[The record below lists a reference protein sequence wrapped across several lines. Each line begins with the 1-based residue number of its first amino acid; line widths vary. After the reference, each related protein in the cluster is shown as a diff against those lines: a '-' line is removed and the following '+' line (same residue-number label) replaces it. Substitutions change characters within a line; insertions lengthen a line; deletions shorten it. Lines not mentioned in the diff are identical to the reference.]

1 MKKIKQF
8 RNPILVG
15 SILCFVMALFFFP
28 FLFKKSEQKPEAAP
42 GTSNTLEN
50 ACEVSIVVSGSD
62 IPITLEEYV
71 IGVVAAEMPVSFHP
85 EALKAQAIAART
97 YVLKSTNYGQTPIE
111 PTVAK
116 QVFYD
121 EDKRKENWSESYED
135 YEQKVRKAVKSTSGE
150 VIQYNGELITA
161 MFHSMSNGMT
171 ESSMNYSGTELPYL
185 QSVASTDFQYADNYE
200 TTSTFTMEEWNR
212 LLKVS
217 STLEDVKQIRLQKN
231 NTGRVETVTLKEQNW
246 TGREFRTVLGLRS
259 TDFQVNVRDGQVVV
273 TTEGYGHGVGM
284 SQYGADAMAD
294 NGSTAHEIIGHYY
307 KNTSIE
313 NIKCKK

>member
-1 MKKIKQF
+1 M
-8 RNPILVG
+8 ILLTICLVA
-15 SILCFVMALFFFP
+15 ALFFFP
-28 FLFKKSEQKPEAAP
+28 FLFKKTVQEPKASTPSETIA
-42 GTSNTLEN
+42 N
-50 ACEVSIVVSGSD
+50 ACEVTIKVSGTD
-62 IPITLEEYV
+62 VPIDLEEYV

-116 QVFYD
+116 QVFYSAD
-121 EDKRKENWSESYED
+121 TRKENWAESYETN
-135 YEQKVRKAVKSTSGE
+135 ESKVREAVESTKGE
-150 VIQYNGELITA
+150 VIEYNGELITA

-185 QSVASTDFQYADNYE
+185 QSVSSTDFQYANNYE
-200 TTSTFTMEEWNR
+200 TTSTFTIDEWNK
-212 LLKVS
+212 LLKAKNKLS
-217 STLEDVKQIRLQKN
+217 EIHQIRLHKN
-231 NTGRVETVTLKEQNW
+231 NTGRVDKVTLNDKEW
-246 TGREFRTVLGLRS
+246 TGRDLREKLGLRS
-259 TDFQVNVRDGQVVV
+259 TDFEINVVDKKIAV

-294 NGSTAHEIIGHYY
+294 QGSTAHEILQHYY

-313 NIKCKK
+313 KIKCEN